1 MTTKTNSELPVEES
15 VTLTFDGDR
24 VSGIWFRP
32 ELSDLICK
40 LCGKGPCEVKCVQAN
55 PYCG

>member
-1 MTTKTNSELPVEES
+1 MRTDSELQAEES
-15 VTLTFDGDR
+15 VTLTFDGDK

-40 LCGKGPCEVKCVQAN
+40 LCGKGPCDIKCVNAN